1 MAPISA
7 RIEELRA
14 RQLTLKTPVSRVQS
28 AGQRRDRVRA
38 DLAKAQQAL
47 DEARSR
53 LQQTQAE
60 ATRFQEQLELAEIEF
75 LEATQAVAG
84 QAPPQPLAA

>member
-14 RQLTLKTPVSRVQS
+14 RKLTLKTPVSRVQS

-38 DLAKAQQAL
+38 DLGKAQQAL

-53 LQQTQAE
+53 VQQAQSDVARLE
-60 ATRFQEQLELAEIEF
+60 EQLEVAE
-75 LEATQAVAG
+75 
-84 QAPPQPLAA
+84 